1 MIMKIQPSI
10 RQISFGF
17 VLIAMI
23 FALAVPAG
31 AVLADEDDESPILFK
46 VINETQF
53 EFSLW
58 IWGPSQYEITLEP
71 ETEAEYWLDRGWYAF
86 TMLACNDSAV
96 GTMDF
101 THPQT
106 LHVPIC
112 GGTAGATGDSYTHMD
127 ASDWIRPVRIKIRN
141 RTGEPIDVYIRT
153 VDDHHFVSVDE
164 YETEYLLLND
174 SKSEYVYSYVACDK
188 LHTGYFK
195 PNTIP
200 FDLSCGKK

>member
-1 MIMKIQPSI
+1 MIMKTQPSI
-10 RQISFGF
+10 RQIAFGL
-17 VLIAMI
+17 VLVAMI

-31 AVLADEDDESPILFK
+31 AVFAAEDDESPIRFK
-46 VINETQF
+46 VVNESQF

-58 IWGPSQYEITLEP
+58 IWGPSKYEISLDP
-71 ETEAEYWLDRGWYAF
+71 YTEAEYWLDRGWYAF

-106 LHVPIC
+106 LLVPVC
-112 GGTAGATGDSYTHMD
+112 GGTAGVTGASYTHMD
-127 ASDWIRPVRIKIRN
+127 ASDWIRPVKIKIRN
-141 RTGEPIDVYIRT
+141 KTDEPIGLYIRT
-153 VDDHHFVSVDE
+153 VEDHHFLTVEE
-164 YETEYLLLND
+164 YETTTLLLND

-200 FDLSCGKK
+200 FDLYCGKK